1 MLLREVTLP
10 ASTEATEKTNQKQT
24 QQPQV
29 SYYFQSKTELAEL
42 VTKSNQ
48 STKRLVALSDIDK
61 IVNYLRTLEIPAAIV
76 DINGVKC
83 IVSIESTTVV
93 DTLSG
98 ELQCI
103 RINEGYLVCRPY

>member
-1 MLLREVTLP
+1 M
-10 ASTEATEKTNQKQT
+10 
-24 QQPQV
+24 
-29 SYYFQSKTELAEL
+29 AEL
-42 VTKSNQ
+42 M
-48 STKRLVALSDIDK
+48 ALSDINK
-61 IVNYLRTLEIPAAIV
+61 VVNYLRTLEIPAAIAS
-76 DINGVKC
+76 INGVKC

>member
-1 MLLREVTLP
+1 M
-10 ASTEATEKTNQKQT
+10 KK
-24 QQPQV
+24 
-29 SYYFQSKTELAEL
+29 
-42 VTKSNQ
+42 
-48 STKRLVALSDIDK
+48 LVALSDIDK

-76 DINGVKC
+76 DINGVKW

-93 DTLSG
+93 DTLSR